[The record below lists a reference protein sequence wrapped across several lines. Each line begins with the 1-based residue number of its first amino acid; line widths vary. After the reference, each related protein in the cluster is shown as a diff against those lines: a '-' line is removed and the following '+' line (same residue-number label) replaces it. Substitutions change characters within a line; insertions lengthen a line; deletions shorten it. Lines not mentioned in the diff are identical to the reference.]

1 MEEQTVFSEKSHF
14 RVSGN
19 NLSDRST
26 IIIKMKYSLMYEC
39 LQLFLQFKPRKG
51 LNWYKTSFIYT
62 RHLFKAKAAS
72 TISLN
77 SFRLSLDSKCRY
89 SSVSRKFES
98 GKHVRVEA
106 MKWEQNDKQEIKRS
120 PYSLCSKTNPVFAED
135 ECLCKKLTWAFSTL
149 VISVTCD
156 WVKNRVKNHVA
167 ARKLRRNQEVA
178 PSFMSR

>member
-1 MEEQTVFSEKSHF
+1 MF
-14 RVSGN
+14 RV
-19 NLSDRST
+19 T
-26 IIIKMKYSLMYEC
+26 IYRIEVQFVKMKYSLRYEC
-39 LQLFLQFKPRKG
+39 LQLLLQFKPRKG
-51 LNWYKTSFIYT
+51 LTWYKTSFIYI

-72 TISLN
+72 TIYLN

-89 SSVSRKFES
+89 SFLKPTVSRKFES

-120 PYSLCSKTNPVFAED
+120 PYPLCSKTNPVFAED
-135 ECLCKKLTWAFSTL
+135 ECLCKKTPGALSTL

-167 ARKLRRNQEVA
+167 VRKLRPNQEVTL
-178 PSFMSR
+178 SFMSR

>member
-1 MEEQTVFSEKSHF
+1 MEEATVFSEKSHF

-26 IIIKMKYSLMYEC
+26 IIIKMKYSLTYEC

-135 ECLCKKLTWAFSTL
+135 ECLCKNSPEHFRHLS
-149 VISVTCD
+149 
-156 WVKNRVKNHVA
+156 
-167 ARKLRRNQEVA
+167 
-178 PSFMSR
+178 

>member
-14 RVSGN
+14 RVSCN

-26 IIIKMKYSLMYEC
+26 IIVKMKYSLRYEC
-39 LQLFLQFKPRKG
+39 LQLLLQFKPRKG
-51 LNWYKTSFIYT
+51 LTWYKTSFIYI

-72 TISLN
+72 TIYLN

-89 SSVSRKFES
+89 SFLKPTVSRKFES

-120 PYSLCSKTNPVFAED
+120 PYPLCSKTNPVFAED
-135 ECLCKKLTWAFSTL
+135 ECLCKKSPEHFQNLS
-149 VISVTCD
+149 
-156 WVKNRVKNHVA
+156 
-167 ARKLRRNQEVA
+167 
-178 PSFMSR
+178 